1 MTRLDGCQG
10 QSNHFTRYAP
20 EKIEYGMNRYQNE
33 TRRLYGVLE
42 THLKGHNYDYLV
54 GGKCTIADIAHFGW
68 IAAAGW
74 AGVEIEDFP
83 TLNAWLERMYS
94 RPGVE
99 KGRHV
104 PKRHGMKEL
113 MQNKELMEKKAN
125 EAKAWIQAGMKQD
138 AQRQK

>member
-1 MTRLDGCQG
+1 MQG

-20 EKIEYGMNRYQNE
+20 EKIEYGINRYQNE
-33 TRRLYGVLE
+33 TRRLYGVLDK
-42 THLKGHNYDYLV
+42 HLKDNNREYLV
-54 GGKCTIADIAHFGW
+54 GDRCTIADIAHFGW
-68 IAAAGW
+68 VAAAGW

-83 TLNAWLERMYS
+83 TLNAWLERMYA

-113 MQNKELMEKKAN
+113 MQDKEKMERKAE
-125 EAKAWIQAGMKQD
+125 EAKKWIQAGMKQD